1 LLRGRGAYADDVG
14 TRAGTLHAAVLRSP
28 HAHAQIVSVD
38 VRAALAMTGVR
49 AVLTSEDVQRWSA
62 PFVVAVKQPIAYAP
76 LALEHVR
83 YVGEP
88 VAVVVAVDRYVAE
101 DALELIE
108 VHYAPLPAV
117 ASIEAS
123 LAADAPLLH
132 EAVGS
137 NVVSERHFS
146 YGDAPTD
153 TNLRRFSTTVHYPR
167 NSCSPMECGVVVAE
181 YLGAD
186 EGYDVLSNFMGPF
199 SLHSVMAMAL
209 KMPSN
214 KLRHRVPRDSGGSF
228 GVKQSVFAYVVLM
241 CLASRKAGAPV
252 KWVEDRLEH
261 LSAAT
266 SATARLTTLSADVQ
280 SDGKV
285 VALHW
290 DQADDV
296 GAYLRAPEPA
306 TFYRMHGALSGAYD
320 ITHLTARNRVV
331 LTNKTP
337 TGLVRGFGGP
347 QVYFALE
354 RLMDEIALALD
365 MNSYTLRQR
374 NWVRTEQF
382 PYRAAA
388 GALLDSGDYHRL
400 AQTVMDKARA
410 LGLYEKQATARAQG
424 RFYGIGMAAIVE
436 PSISNMGYITTVLS
450 PEQRAKAGPK
460 NGAIATATVGVDL
473 LGGVNV
479 VIASAPAGQG
489 HMTVCAQVVA
499 DVLGVQ
505 PLDVVVNVEL
515 DTAKDAWTVASGN
528 YSSRFAGAVAGTVH
542 LAAVQLRDKIAA
554 IIAAQWQCEAGDIV
568 FAAGQVRHSGNEKLV
583 QPFTRMAALAHW
595 APGLLPQDMAPGL
608 RVTAHWNPEVL
619 TAPDAQDRVNT
630 SAAYG
635 FVFDLCALEV
645 DRATGAVRVEHYIT
659 GHDAGKILNPA
670 LADGQIRGAFAQG
683 IGAALYEEFCYGEDG
698 SFLSGTLA
706 DYPMPTT
713 CEVMDPIIIHQE
725 TPSPFTPLGAKGIG
739 EGNNMSTPA
748 CVANAFADALQT
760 HPVHAGKALDVR
772 LPLTPGRVLDLL
784 GVSDPPSRKAK
795 SETNNE
801 APAHVA
807 AAAGSSTT
815 SPATTGKAGGMGLQ
829 ATGEIDIAATP
840 QQVFDTLLNPEAL
853 ARVIPG
859 CHSLQADGEN
869 RYRAEVTVG
878 VGFIK
883 ARYTV
888 QLQLSQLNPPH
899 RLCLAGSGQS
909 AVGTGAGQGV
919 VRLTA
924 TTTGTRLHY
933 DYQAQVGGKVAMVG
947 SRMLEGASRLIIGQL
962 FESLARQVQQS
973 AAAGPTATQSV
984 QARSWWQSLWQKVQ
998 GLFKGGRA

>member
-1 LLRGRGAYADDVG
+1 MQTPSKSYVGQALQRHEDAALLRGRGAYADDVG
-14 TRAGTLHAAVLRSP
+14 VKPGTLHAAVLRSS
-28 HAHAQIVSVD
+28 HAHAKVLRVD
-38 VRAALAMTGVR
+38 VRAALALSGVR
-49 AVLTSEDVQRWSA
+49 AVLTAEDVKRWSA
-62 PFVVAVKQPIAYAP
+62 PFVVAVKQPLPYFP
-76 LALEHVR
+76 LAIDHVR

-88 VAVVVAVDRYVAE
+88 LAVVVASDRYVAE

-108 VHYAPLPAV
+108 ITYETLPPV
-117 ASIEAS
+117 ASIEAA
-123 LAADAPLLH
+123 LDKDAPILH

-146 YGDAPTD
+146 YGAPPAAAQ
-153 TNLRRFSTTVHYPR
+153 LKRISTTVHFPR

-181 YLGAD
+181 YVGAD
-186 EGYDVLSNFMGPF
+186 EGYEVLSNFMGPF
-199 SLHSVMAMAL
+199 SLHAVMAMAL
-209 KMPSN
+209 KVPSN
-214 KLRHRVPRDSGGSF
+214 KLRHQVPRDSGGSF
-228 GVKQSVFAYVVLM
+228 GVKQAVFTAVVLM

-280 SDGKV
+280 ADGKI

-290 DQADDV
+290 DQTDDV

-320 ITHLTARNRVV
+320 VAHLTARNRVV
-331 LTNKTP
+331 VTNKTP

-347 QVYFALE
+347 QVYYALE
-354 RLMDEIALALD
+354 RLMDVVALELAIHP
-365 MNSYTLRQR
+365 YELRAR
-374 NWVRTEQF
+374 NWVKAEQF
-382 PYRAAA
+382 PYTAIA
-388 GALLDSGDYHRL
+388 GAVLDSGNYHAL
-400 AQTVMDKARA
+400 ARDVMDQAQA
-410 LGLYEKQATARAQG
+410 LGLYDKQAKARAEG
-424 RFYGIGMAAIVE
+424 RLYGIGVAAIVE

-450 PEQRAKAGPK
+450 AEQRAKAGPK

-499 DVLGVQ
+499 DVLGVLPQ
-505 PLDVVVNVEL
+505 DVTVNVEL
-515 DTAKDAWTVASGN
+515 DTAKDAWSVASGN

-542 LAAVQLRDKIAA
+542 IAATRLRDKLAA
-554 IIAAQWQCEAGDIV
+554 IVAAQWQCEATDIV
-568 FAAGQVRHSGNEKLV
+568 FEAGVVRHASRAELS
-583 QPFTRMAALAHW
+583 QPFTRMAALTHW
-595 APGLLPQDMAPGL
+595 APALLPDGMEPGL
-608 RVTAHWNPEVL
+608 RVTTHWSPGVL
-619 TAPDAQDRVNT
+619 SAPDAQDRVNT
-630 SAAYG
+630 SAAYV

-645 DRATGAVRVEHYIT
+645 DKATGAVRIEHYIS

-706 DYPMPTT
+706 DYLMPTT
-713 CEVMDPIIIHQE
+713 CEVIDPIIIHRE
-725 TPSPFTPLGAKGIG
+725 TPSPFTPLGAKGLG
-739 EGNNMSTPA
+739 EGNNMSTPV
-748 CVANAFADALQT
+748 CVANAFADALKT
-760 HPVHAGKALDVR
+760 HTGADAVPDVR
-772 LPLTPGRVLDLL
+772 LPLTPSRVLGML
-784 GVSDPPSRKAK
+784 GLEDPPSKK
-795 SETNNE
+795 SPTQ
-801 APAHVA
+801 PQPVA
-807 AAAGSSTT
+807 QKSAG
-815 SPATTGKAGGMGLQ
+815 MNLQ
-829 ATGEIDIAATP
+829 AQGEVDIPATP
-840 QQVFDTLLNPEAL
+840 QQVYDTLLNPQAL

-859 CHSLQADGEN
+859 CHSLQADGLN

-888 QLQLSQLNPPH
+888 QLQMSDLNPPH
-899 RLCLAGSGQS
+899 SLCLAGSGQS
-909 AVGTGAGQGV
+909 PMGTGAGQGQ
-919 VRLTA
+919 VRLAATA
-924 TTTGTRLHY
+924 TGTRLHY

-962 FESLARQVQQS
+962 FESLAKQVHPGQSESLSTGQQR
-973 AAAGPTATQSV
+973 PWWHKLL
-984 QARSWWQSLWQKVQ
+984 QAL
-998 GLFKGGRA
+998 LAIFKGGRT